1 MHAHAQNLLDVLW
14 GKQKL
19 DTSIDFNSINSYLDE
34 DPGQDFEGFLNIATS
49 PKGLGVTVLFDE
61 SKIHSADYF
70 SKLPIDQLELVSRS
84 GVVIPTKK
92 FFLNTGHIF
101 FNIQFGVGFSKRIK
115 YEESSLVVLPFSLIQ
130 RNANCVHNGIV
141 LFAHKDGR
149 VSDSVFQ
156 ISSETCAY
164 YKFDYISVFQ
174 TTFKEQPIDNVN
186 LIVETEKNWTEA
198 EASPQPIAEIYKK
211 HDISKPSFADSSQFK
226 EENVT
231 LYGLIDGDKH
241 YSSECITRKGIYPIC
256 EQLLLPS
263 YSLAKSIAGT
273 LSLSLIENTFE
284 PIRSLTVAEL
294 LTECSGNKWK
304 NVTLEDLSD
313 MSTGNY
319 FKTEYPFDER
329 SPEHLRFI
337 YDSPTSKEKLSIA
350 CRSFPKKT
358 KPGRK
363 FIYHTSDTYILGE
376 AMNKYLQTNTEN
388 KDYFGELLAPFL
400 RKLGL
405 SYASES
411 TLRTEDKKQQAY
423 TGWGMF
429 LLRDDVPKLSVFLQR
444 IKKEETDSY
453 SFIKEAMR
461 PNKENS
467 LSAIPGFNI
476 FYNNGFWS
484 RRYKKGTFGCKDET
498 WIPFMSGFG
507 GITIVFLPNDMTYY
521 YFSDGYTYSWDDA
534 VFAANKIRP
543 FCEE

>member
-34 DPGQDFEGFLNIATS
+34 DPGQDFEGFLNITTS
-49 PKGLGVTVLFDE
+49 PKGLGVTMLFDE

-70 SKLPIDQLELVSRS
+70 SELPIDRLELVSRS
-84 GVVIPTKK
+84 GVVVPTKK

-115 YEESSLVVLPFSLIQ
+115 NEESSLVVLPFSLIQ

-141 LFAHKDGR
+141 LFAYKDGR

-174 TTFKEQPIDNVN
+174 TTFIEQTLDNAN
-186 LIVETEKNWTEA
+186 LIVETEKNWIEA

-211 HDISKPSFADSSQFK
+211 HDISNPSFADSPQFK

-241 YSSECITRKGIYPIC
+241 YSSECTTRKGIYPIC

-294 LTECSGNKWK
+294 LTECSSNKWK

-337 YDSPTSKEKLSIA
+337 YDSPTGKEKLSIA

-358 KPGRK
+358 KPGSK

-388 KDYFGELLAPFL
+388 NDYFSELLAPFL

-405 SYASES
+405 SYASEN

-429 LLRDDVPKLSVFLQR
+429 LLRDDISKLSTFLHK

-467 LSAIPGFNI
+467 LSAISGFSI

-484 RRYKKGTFGCKDET
+484 RRYKKGTFGCKNET

-507 GITIVFLPNDMTYY
+507 GITIVFLPNGMTYY